1 MLSGLLLLSLVI
13 QVSWCYP
20 SDAEV
25 RLPDVAP
32 TSPQATKNLSQ
43 ASEGQKRP
51 RSIDKSETAVNN
63 LEKTIAEVE
72 ELIKSNPGYPKLT
85 RGEILDLIEN
95 LTSSDPAL
103 AKKFGNVRE
112 NGKRALMVVMPFTP
126 DGKNEMA
133 DIFTKPPVTHIIG
146 TTSSTT
152 APPKKE
158 HIKKKKPFA
167 DVENIPLADLF
178 PNIQT
183 NSPLEDAI
191 PVVKP
196 LPPPNK
202 PLRRRRPELTTPALF
217 TTSTTTKP
225 TTERRTQMRRRTT
238 TPVPQYPNHK
248 YPEEERRTTEESK
261 FVPNSG
267 LTVINAPNLAV
278 EANNVVKKPSTR
290 KPSHKRRTTQKP
302 FIEVINVPGDLK
314 NVIKD
319 LELSEA
325 INSEK
330 YFTEQAKTK
339 STTPSTTTTVTTSTV
354 IPDVSNVADTLT
366 PEMRE
371 LLMSFG
377 LIPNPNEPSP
387 PLKESIPLEPEVPEV
402 SSDSYAGFKPMPDN
416 APSRDDMEALLASFG
431 LGRNARKQK
440 TSTPAPNGDGYN
452 LDMIPESFKG
462 VVENIGLK
470 EKQSR
475 KLRTSTVQKVQ
486 DKHVFNPE
494 ETAYASEDELKKLNK
509 LLDMIKLLEKLNSTD
524 SVEEMKGIDME
535 SLKELVGSLNNDK
548 FVALDEQ
555 GAPDPLNYDN
565 GLIKNEVKRQES
577 TTPKAATEDKPS
589 VADLE
594 DSFGGSNA
602 ETTTSRPAPKHNG
615 FYYLVDW
622 NTFLDIDNQKG
633 KRVNLRFQPKVGDPK
648 RFLSVSVP

>member
-25 RLPDVAP
+25 RLPS
-32 TSPQATKNLSQ
+32 TQALKSSSET
-43 ASEGQKRP
+43 SEGQKRP

-85 RGEILDLIEN
+85 RGEIIDLIEN
-95 LTSSDPAL
+95 LTASDPAL

-126 DGKNEMA
+126 DGKNEMS
-133 DIFTKPPVTHIIG
+133 DIYTKPPVTHIIG

-152 APPKKE
+152 VPPKKE

-167 DVENIPLADLF
+167 EVENIPLADLF

-202 PLRRRRPELTTPALF
+202 PLRRRRPELTTPASF
-217 TTSTTTKP
+217 TTSTTSKP
-225 TTERRTQMRRRTT
+225 TTGRRTQMRRRTT
-238 TPVPQYPNHK
+238 TPVPQYLNHK
-248 YPEEERRTTEESK
+248 YPEEERRTTEEPK
-261 FVPNSG
+261 VVPNSG
-267 LTVINAPNLAV
+267 LTVINAPNLSA
-278 EANNVVKKPSTR
+278 EASNVVKKPTR

-314 NVIKD
+314 NVIRD
-319 LELSEA
+319 LEISEA
-325 INSEK
+325 LNSEK
-330 YFTEQAKTK
+330 YYNDQSVSK
-339 STTPSTTTTVTTSTV
+339 STTPSTTTTVTTSTA
-354 IPDVSNVADTLT
+354 IPDVSSVADNLT
-366 PEMRE
+366 PEMRD

-377 LIPNPNEPSP
+377 LIPNPNEASL
-387 PLKESIPLEPEVPEV
+387 PLKENIPLEPEVPEV
-402 SSDSYAGFKPMPDN
+402 NSDSYAGFKPMPDN

-431 LGRNARKQK
+431 LGRSARIQK
-440 TSTPAPNGDGYN
+440 TSTPTPEGDGFN

-462 VVENIGLK
+462 VVEDIGLK
-470 EKQSR
+470 GKQSR
-475 KLRTSTVQKVQ
+475 RLRTSTVQKVQ

-494 ETAYASEDELKKLNK
+494 ENAYASEDELKKLNK

-524 SVEEMKGIDME
+524 SVEEMKGIDIE

-548 FVALDEQ
+548 FVSLDEQ
-555 GAPDPLNYDN
+555 GAPDPLNYDT

-577 TTPKAATEDKPS
+577 TTAKAATEEKPS

-594 DSFGGSNA
+594 DSFGGTNA